1 MLVFRRK
8 NSCFKEFQNILKKG
22 IAMNEKTI
30 PIFYAIDDGFAKYA
44 VVSLYSMIK
53 NASTEYK
60 YCVKILCT
68 EIAQKIKDNILDLQN
83 DNFEVEFYD
92 VSEYLKEF
100 NKRLPLR
107 HYYSKTTYYRFFIAE
122 MFPEIDKAIYI
133 DSDTIIQGD
142 ISQLYTTDIG
152 ECYVGACHEQA
163 MAQFDIYGTYCEEVV
178 GVSRHNFFN
187 AGLMVINCRQFRSNK
202 VLDRFIYHLGE
213 YEFIVTQDEDYL
225 NLICKDHVYYL
236 DQRWNT
242 ELTDGL
248 EYDYDYKDAYMLHF
262 IMVNKPW
269 HYEKCRGADI
279 YWTYARET
287 AVYDDLLKEL
297 NDYTDNERLRDLES
311 SKSLAKMAEE
321 EIARE
326 DNYQKMLEKKRSQ
339 YRVELVKKIELY
351 ESQGRFDEDVED
363 DPPSRMIMPDEIDY
377 LRRSI
382 FAKIKTKIAHMK
394 AKVFLKTILDKKIMI
409 IKDIKGIEN
418 WQSINSGA
426 IVTCNHF
433 NAFDSFAIQEAYHA
447 SKMWPKRKFYRVIR
461 EGNYT
466 SFPGFFGELMR
477 HFYTLPLSS
486 NMKTMIK
493 FTEATNTLLQKGN
506 FVLFYP
512 EQAMWWNYR
521 KPRPVKPGAYKFAVK
536 NNVPVLPCFITMK
549 DSDILGQDL
558 RASIKDFDISE
569 NFVPDG
575 YYVQEYTIHIGS
587 LIYPKENLSYKENI
601 AYMAEENYK
610 VLTLTIINQRKFL

>member
-1 MLVFRRK
+1 
-8 NSCFKEFQNILKKG
+8 
-22 IAMNEKTI
+22 MNEKII
-30 PIFYAIDDGFAKYA
+30 PIFYAVDDGFARYT
-44 VVSLYSMIK
+44 VVSIHSMIK
-53 NASTEYK
+53 NASTQYK
-60 YCVKILCT
+60 YSVKILCT
-68 EIAQKIKDNILDLQN
+68 EISEKIKNDVLNLRN
-83 DNFEVEFYD
+83 DNFFIEFHN
-92 VSEYLKEF
+92 VSEYLKDF
-100 NKRLPLR
+100 SKKLPLR
-107 HYYSKTTYYRFFIAE
+107 HYYSKTTYFRFFIAE

-142 ISQLYTTDIG
+142 ISELYLTNIG
-152 ECYVGACHEQA
+152 DCYVGACHEQA

-187 AGLMVINCRQFRSNK
+187 AGLMLINCQQFRSNK

-225 NLICKDHVYYL
+225 NLICKDHVYWL
-236 DQRWNT
+236 NQKWNT

-311 SKSLAKMAEE
+311 SKSLAKMAEN

-382 FAKIKTKIAHMK
+382 FAKVKTKIAHMK

-418 WQSINSGA
+418 WQSLSCGA

-447 SKMWPKRKFYRVIR
+447 SKMWPKKKFYRVIR

-486 NMKTMIK
+486 NMKTMVK

-575 YYVQEYTIHIGS
+575 YFVQEYTIHIGS
-587 LIYPKENLSYKENI
+587 PIYPKANLSYKENM
-601 AYMAEENYK
+601 AYMAEENYRVWK
-610 VLTLTIINQRKFL
+610 EIYEKEYDMPLIYNSKNSLNIN